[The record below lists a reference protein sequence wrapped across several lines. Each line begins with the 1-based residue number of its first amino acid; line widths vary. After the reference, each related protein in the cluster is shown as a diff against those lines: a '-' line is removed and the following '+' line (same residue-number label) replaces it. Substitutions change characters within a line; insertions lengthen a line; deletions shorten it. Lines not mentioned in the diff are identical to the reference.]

1 MLKTSNVLDNFNSS
15 KEYVN
20 MEIDAFLVAAA
31 LKYFG
36 MESLE
41 TCPEELSPP
50 NMMRQNK
57 QDLRIWLHGHV
68 KNIVQAHVMDEQESK
83 HTEIRA
89 GVEKASRLPQRA
101 LVSCFV
107 CGKEYRY
114 RKALINHLDRE
125 HAGHSPIPDLKK

>member
-41 TCPEELSPP
+41 TCAEEVSPP
-50 NMMRQNK
+50 N
-57 QDLRIWLHGHV
+57 H
-68 KNIVQAHVMDEQESK
+68 DETK
-83 HTEIRA
+83 
-89 GVEKASRLPQRA
+89 
-101 LVSCFV
+101 
-107 CGKEYRY
+107 
-114 RKALINHLDRE
+114 
-125 HAGHSPIPDLKK
+125 